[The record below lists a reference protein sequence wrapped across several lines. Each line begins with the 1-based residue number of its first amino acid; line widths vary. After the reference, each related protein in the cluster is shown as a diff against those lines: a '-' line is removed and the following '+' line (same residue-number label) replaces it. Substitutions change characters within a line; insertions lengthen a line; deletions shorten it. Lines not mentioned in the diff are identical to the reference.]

1 MAINTIKATI
11 QMRRGL
17 ELDFDADQMTAGE
30 WAVSTDNQY
39 VRMCFA
45 PGIVVR
51 MATYEA
57 FEQDM
62 KEVQLILT
70 TCRDIQAAV
79 DALANLAEQHKDAAA
94 ASALEADNYQKLSKS
109 YAVGTGGDVR
119 EGDDIDNSKYY
130 YEQSKRLAQGF
141 NGIMPMGTI
150 TFAELSDPLNQVPKY
165 MFNISDSF
173 VSDDRFKDGGGI
185 YYGAGN
191 NVVFTADGMWDALA
205 ASAVT
210 GVKGD
215 AETEYR
221 QGNVSISPEDIGIA
235 EATTEKAGLV
245 KPDGKTIMVDQDGTI
260 VGAASG
266 FTGTTAEVEE
276 AISNG
281 EIEEGMIVNIT
292 DDYEPPEDITPES
305 IGAVAKAGGDVDGLL
320 WLKKGSL
327 CHVFIAGGT
336 QGAKYMKIAT
346 ITVNGPYANAPISF
360 AFTSRTFKTESRLY
374 LKFANAG
381 DANTH
386 VQYFL
391 YEGNSVG
398 GLIVKV
404 GEGLFDLYID
414 ITTEIWDEIY
424 LTEYHNPHERTNI
437 VKIDFF
443 SPHPEV
449 FTELPDTAIRATL
462 GGIVA
467 EADHLTSFNSTTLGN
482 IATINGSE
490 IFDDKNAIGYFQ
502 ESTIFPVGQGGSI
515 LHHAYN
521 ESWKTQLFISYMT
534 GEIWS
539 RGKGM
544 HSGTAS
550 WTETRKML
558 DDKNYTEYVVPK
570 TGGTFS
576 GDVTI
581 SGGRS
586 LITYNVKGAGSTLS
600 LLSNSSIDCKKIVSG
615 SEAPSYVAVK
625 AGAFNTMS
633 SARYKE
639 NIVDLP
645 DDSAID
651 HIMKYRPVICNYKDD
666 AEKTPIQAFIAE
678 EVAEINPYPVSCDE
692 EGRPDAIDY
701 SKFVP
706 EIISMLQTLYDT
718 TVKQQAEIEE
728 LRRKMDAIE
737 NGRIS

>member
-1 MAINTIKATI
+1 MSVNIFEDGKLKRIAGNT
-11 QMRRGL
+11 
-17 ELDFDADQMTAGE
+17 ED
-30 WAVSTDNQY
+30 
-39 VRMCFA
+39 
-45 PGIVVR
+45 
-51 MATYEA
+51 
-57 FEQDM
+57 
-62 KEVQLILT
+62 
-70 TCRDIQAAV
+70 
-79 DALANLAEQHKDAAA
+79 AEQA
-94 ASALEADNYQKLSKS
+94 
-109 YAVGTGGDVR
+109 
-119 EGDDIDNSKYY
+119 
-130 YEQSKRLAQGF
+130 
-141 NGIMPMGTI
+141 
-150 TFAELSDPLNQVPKY
+150 
-165 MFNISDSF
+165 
-173 VSDDRFKDGGGI
+173 
-185 YYGAGN
+185 
-191 NVVFTADGMWDALA
+191 
-205 ASAVT
+205 
-210 GVKGD
+210 
-215 AETEYR
+215 
-221 QGNVSISPEDIGIA
+221 
-235 EATTEKAGLV
+235 
-245 KPDGKTIMVDQDGTI
+245 
-260 VGAASG
+260 
-266 FTGTTAEVEE
+266 
-276 AISNG
+276 
-281 EIEEGMIVNIT
+281 
-292 DDYEPPEDITPES
+292 DITPES
-305 IGAVAKAGGDVDGLL
+305 IGAVAKAGDEMEGLL

-336 QGAKYMKIAT
+336 QGAKCMKIAT
-346 ITVNGPYANAPISF
+346 ITVSGPYVNAPIFF
-360 AFTSRTFKTESRLY
+360 AFTSRKLKTESRLY

-398 GLIVKV
+398 GFIVKV
-404 GEGLFDLYID
+404 GEGLFDLYTD
-414 ITTEIWDEIY
+414 ITEEIWDEIY
-424 LTEYHNPHERTNI
+424 LTEYHNPHERTNN

-449 FTELPDTAIRATL
+449 FTELPDNAIRATL
-462 GGIVA
+462 GGKVA
-467 EADHLTSFNSTTLGN
+467 EADQLTFFNSTASKN
-482 IATINGSE
+482 IATINGGE
-490 IFDDKNAIGYFQ
+490 IFNERNAIGYFQ
-502 ESTIFPVGQGGSI
+502 DAAIFPIGQGGSI

-550 WTETRKML
+550 WTATRKML
-558 DDKNYTEYVVPK
+558 DDKNYTDYVVPK

-600 LLSNSSIDCKKIVSG
+600 LLSNSSIDCRRIVAAG
-615 SEAPSYVAVK
+615 EAPSYAVVN
-625 AGAFNTMS
+625 AGAFNTVS

-639 NIVDLP
+639 NIVDLSA
-645 DDSAID
+645 DNAID

-678 EVAEINPYPVSCDE
+678 EVAEINHYPVSYDE

>member
-17 ELDFDADQMTAGE
+17 EQDFDADQMTAGE

-62 KEVQLILT
+62 KEVQLILA
-70 TCRDIQAAV
+70 TCRDIQTAV
-79 DALANLAEQHKDAAA
+79 DALSKLAEQHKDSAA

-119 EGDDIDNSKYY
+119 ESDDIDNSKYY

-191 NVVFTADGMWDALA
+191 NVVFTADGMWDALST
-205 ASAVT
+205 SAVT

-221 QGNVSISPEDIGIA
+221 QGNVSISPEDIGIV

-245 KPDGKTIMVDQDGTI
+245 RPDGKTIMVATDGTI

-320 WLKKGSL
+320 WLEKGSL
-327 CHVFIAGGT
+327 CHVFIAGGH

-346 ITVNGPYANAPISF
+346 ITVSGPYANAPISF

-443 SPHPEV
+443 SPYPEV

-467 EADHLTSFNSTTLGN
+467 EAEHLTYLQSTTKGS
-482 IATINGSE
+482 IAVNNGEVS
-490 IFDDKNAIGYFQ
+490 DDKNAIGYFNNN
-502 ESTIFPVGQGGSI
+502 TIFNTSQGGGI
-515 LHHAYN
+515 LHHAYDQN
-521 ESWKTQLFISYMT
+521 WKTQLFVAYMT
-534 GEIWS
+534 GEVYS
-539 RGKGM
+539 RGKRPAGD
-544 HSGTAS
+544 GDNWTA
-550 WTETRKML
+550 TRKML
-558 DDKNYTEYVVPK
+558 DDKNYTDYVVPK

-600 LLSNSSIDCKKIVSG
+600 LLSNSSIDCRRIVAAG
-615 SEAPSYVAVK
+615 EAPSYAVVN
-625 AGAFNTMS
+625 AGAFNTVS

-639 NIVDLP
+639 NIVDLSA
-645 DDSAID
+645 DNAID

-678 EVAEINPYPVSCDE
+678 EVAEINPYPVFYDE

-706 EIISMLQTLYDT
+706 EIISVLQTLYNT
-718 TVKQQAEIEE
+718 TLKQQEEIQE
-728 LRRKMDAIE
+728 LQDKINNAPDRR
-737 NGRIS
+737 

>member
-11 QMRRGL
+11 QMRRGI
-17 ELDFDADQMTAGE
+17 EQDFDADQMTAGE

-62 KEVQLILT
+62 KEVQLILA
-70 TCRDIQAAV
+70 TCRDIQTAV
-79 DALANLAEQHKDAAA
+79 DALAKLAEQHKDSAA

-173 VSDDRFKDGGGI
+173 VSDDRFTDGGGI

-191 NVVFTADGMWDALA
+191 NVVYTADGMWDALA

-210 GVKGD
+210 GAKGA

-221 QGNVSISPEDIGIA
+221 QGNVNISPEDIGIA

-305 IGAVAKAGGDVDGLL
+305 IGAVAKAGDEMEGLL
-320 WLKKGSL
+320 WLRRGSS
-327 CHVFIAGGT
+327 CHLFFAT
-336 QGAKYMKIAT
+336 NTSETKLAKIAK
-346 ITVNGPYANAPISF
+346 ITVETAYVDSPLSF
-360 AFTSRTFKTESRLY
+360 TFLSRNFENERRLY
-374 LKFANAG
+374 IKFANVG
-381 DANTH
+381 SLDTS
-386 VQYFL
+386 VQRFS
-391 YEGNSVG
+391 YEGGFIDARIERIAGSEVVFNLYVAFAP
-398 GLIVKV
+398 
-404 GEGLFDLYID
+404 FDRVC
-414 ITTEIWDEIY
+414 
-424 LTEYHNPHERTNI
+424 LTEYHNSYETGEI
-437 VKIDFF
+437 KVEFY
-443 SPHPEV
+443 SPYPEA
-449 FTELPDTAIRATL
+449 FDDDGTINAIRATL
-462 GGIVA
+462 GGRVA
-467 EADHLTSFNSTTLGN
+467 EAEHLTYLQSTTKGS
-482 IATINGSE
+482 IAVNNGEVS
-490 IFDDKNAIGYFQ
+490 DDKNAIGYFNNN
-502 ESTIFPVGQGGSI
+502 TIFNTSQGGGI
-515 LHHAYN
+515 LHHAYDQN
-521 ESWKTQLFISYMT
+521 WKTQLFVAYMT
-534 GEIWS
+534 GEVYS
-539 RGKGM
+539 RGKRP
-544 HSGTAS
+544 SEDGTP
-550 WTETRKML
+550 WTATRKML

-625 AGAFNTMS
+625 AGAFNTVS

-639 NIVDLP
+639 NIVDLSA
-645 DDSAID
+645 DTAID

-666 AEKTPIQAFIAE
+666 AEKTPIQVFIAE
-678 EVAEINPYPVSCDE
+678 EVAEINPYPVSYDE